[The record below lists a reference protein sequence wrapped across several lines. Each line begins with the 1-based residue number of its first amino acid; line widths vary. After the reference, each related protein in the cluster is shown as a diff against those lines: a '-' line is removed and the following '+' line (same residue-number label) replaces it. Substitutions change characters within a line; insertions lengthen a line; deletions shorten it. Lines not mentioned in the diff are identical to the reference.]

1 MQVWDTAGQERFRTI
16 TPIYYRSVDGALLVF
31 DISEYDSFDKI
42 EYWIKDLQNDA
53 DLTKVIMVL
62 VGNKADL
69 DDKRKVSFEVA
80 QQKAKQYNIEYF
92 ETSAKK
98 NSNVDELFETVVRK
112 VIEKKGG
119 MEKFKAQYLE

>member
-1 MQVWDTAGQERFRTI
+1 
-16 TPIYYRSVDGALLVF
+16 VF

-69 DDKRKVSFEVA
+69 EEKRKV
-80 QQKAKQYNIEYF
+80 
-92 ETSAKK
+92 
-98 NSNVDELFETVVRK
+98 
-112 VIEKKGG
+112 
-119 MEKFKAQYLE
+119 